1 MDPSERSEDEVG
13 YGKPPKKSQFQKGA
27 SGNPKGRPKGSRNL
41 STQLTRIL
49 GEKVIVNENGR
60 RKPITKLEAALKQQ
74 VNKAASGDLKALQM
88 LVSLLRSFEEVGG
101 DAGARTAVPEED
113 RKLMLSFFERYE
125 KDKISGD
132 DHETDSE

>member
-27 SGNPKGRPKGSRNL
+27 SGNPKGRPKGRRNL
-41 STQLTRIL
+41 RTQLTRIL

-101 DAGARTAVPEED
+101 DAGSRTAVPEED
-113 RKLMLSFFERYE
+113 RKLMLSFLERYE